1 MRPIDYTAR
10 WAAAGALCML
20 ASCGPVALP
29 PTATTAPPTESA
41 APNPNLG
48 CTAID
53 ASPTPSTALLLRPVT
68 SSDFGRGPEDA
79 PVTMLL
85 YCDFQSAE
93 CEIFNRVLD
102 QLAES
107 RAEDLRVVYRLF
119 PVPVSAVASLDK
131 SEISARAAIAAG
143 NQGRFWE
150 MRDLLHQR
158 YSDWV
163 PLSPADFRAW
173 ILREAANLGLDDPRF
188 AVDLDSAETS
198 ALSRSAYESAVA
210 LGITSIPTVFMN
222 GQLQER
228 PALSHGG
235 LESTIGLIAL
245 GIRQY
250 RACPPF
256 EIDRARQYVAT
267 LHTEKGDV
275 VIQLN
280 ADRAPLAVNSFV
292 FLARQ
297 GWFDG
302 TSFHRVIPGFVVQGG
317 DPSGTGRGGPGYYF
331 RNEVYVDLRYDKPG
345 VVGMANSGPDTN
357 GSQFFITYAPQPQL
371 DGSYTVFGQV
381 IDGMD
386 VVESLTPRDPQV
398 SAGLPPGDRIISV
411 TIQTR

>member
-1 MRPIDYTAR
+1 MRPAKYPAR
-10 WAAAGALCML
+10 WAAAAALCML
-20 ASCGPVALP
+20 AACGPVAQSP
-29 PTATTAPPTESA
+29 TPTAARPTESA
-41 APNPNLG
+41 TTDPNLG

-53 ASPTPSTALLLRPVT
+53 ASPTPGTASVLRPDA
-68 SSDFGRGPEDA
+68 SDDFSRGSEDA

-102 QLAES
+102 QLMQS
-107 RAEDLRVVYRLF
+107 RAQDLRVIYRLF
-119 PVPVSAVASLDK
+119 PVPMSAMTSLDK

-143 NQGRFWE
+143 KQDKFWE

-158 YSDWV
+158 YGDWIQ
-163 PLSPADFRAW
+163 LSPAGFRAW
-173 ILREAANLGLDDPRF
+173 IIGEAETAGLDEQRF
-188 AVDLDSAETS
+188 TVDLESAETS
-198 ALSRSAYESAVA
+198 ALSSSAYESAVA
-210 LGITSIPTVFMN
+210 LGITSIPAVFMN

-228 PALSHGG
+228 PALSHAG

-245 GIRQY
+245 GTRQY

-256 EIDRARQYVAT
+256 EIDPSRQYVAT
-267 LHTEKGDV
+267 IRTEKGDF

-302 TSFHRVIPGFVVQGG
+302 ASFHRVIPGFVAQGG

-331 RNEVYVDLRYDKPG
+331 KNEVYVDLRFDKPG
-345 VVGMANSGPDTN
+345 VVAMANSGPDTN

-371 DGSYTVFGQV
+371 DGSYTIFGQV

-386 VVESLTPRDPQV
+386 AVESLTPRDPQV
-398 SAGLPPGDRIISV
+398 SAGLPRGDRITSV
-411 TIQTR
+411 TIQVR